1 MSLQRKTNVNFGKRW
16 GALQKRFSMIL
27 TQTNFQCKGM
37 EIQSYVA
44 TNGRKLPI
52 GLACSPRSVSAREL
66 LRGQGCL

>member
-37 EIQSYVA
+37 EIQSYVTA
-44 TNGRKLPI
+44 N
-52 GLACSPRSVSAREL
+52 E
-66 LRGQGCL
+66 